1 MVFKVLKT
9 RSEMRNKRRTFSVL
23 MYSLQIF
30 TSGQGKAFAFH
41 ERVRILSVINPN
53 TLQEYY

>member
-1 MVFKVLKT
+1 MG
-9 RSEMRNKRRTFSVL
+9 NKRRTLSVL

-41 ERVRILSVINPN
+41 ESVRILSIINPN
-53 TLQEYY
+53 TRQEYY

>member
-1 MVFKVLKT
+1 
-9 RSEMRNKRRTFSVL
+9 MRNKRRTLRVL
-23 MYSLQIF
+23 MHSLQIF

-53 TLQEYY
+53 TRQEYY